1 MRIKNPLYVTAAPKN
16 QTNNNDPN
24 ASDIILFGCSVLLP
38 ERFGKRIALFLAPS
52 ALMIEIL
59 QSPSTISFLPS
70 FDGILNVSTV
80 LFKNLHILYHG
91 IFCFAICNV
100 YKISDI
106 NIKNRVG
113 VHKYD
118 RQEGNLS
125 VGNVILQRLFMHGT
139 EPLPLYRPLPHR
151 FCRRGWSYRA
161 LHTCSEERRV
171 RPAPRAW

>member
-1 MRIKNPLYVTAAPKN
+1 MLRIYRISCLAALSFCLRDSADPYYGLPCTFGTHDRDSPEPLHD
-16 QTNNNDPN
+16 QF
-24 ASDIILFGCSVLLP
+24 SLF
-38 ERFGKRIALFLAPS
+38 
-52 ALMIEIL
+52 
-59 QSPSTISFLPS
+59 

-100 YKISDI
+100 YKISDV